1 MLELTGS
8 KSLTALVSM
17 SAYLPALIFG
27 LLAGVIVD
35 QYDRKWIMILSDML
49 RALLVVVVPLSL
61 IYGFVTPLLIGIV
74 TFFLSS
80 FATLFYPARDTLIPQ
95 ITSPEEL
102 PAANSAISISGQMSH
117 LLGPLFAAG

>member
-17 SAYLPALIFG
+17 SAYLPALLFG

-35 QYDRKWIMILSDML
+35 RYDRKWIMILSDIL

-61 IYGFVTPLLIGIV
+61 IYGFVTPLLIGMV
-74 TFFLSS
+74 TFFLST
-80 FATLFYPARDTLIPQ
+80 FAT
-95 ITSPEEL
+95 
-102 PAANSAISISGQMSH
+102 
-117 LLGPLFAAG
+117 